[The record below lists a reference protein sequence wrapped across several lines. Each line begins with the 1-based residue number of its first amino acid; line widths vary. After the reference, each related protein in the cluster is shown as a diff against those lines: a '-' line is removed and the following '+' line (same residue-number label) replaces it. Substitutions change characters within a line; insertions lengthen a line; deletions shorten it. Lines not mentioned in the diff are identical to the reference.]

1 MVFLL
6 GTFNVGHNISDHF
19 PAVRKTIPMPKGAK
33 KEIDDYLLTRYAC
46 YLIAQNGDP
55 KKEEMKRLLVSD
67 DKIEE

>member
-6 GTFNVGHNISDHF
+6 GTFNVGYNISDHF
-19 PAVRKTIPMPKGAK
+19 PDVRKTIPMPKGAE

>member
-6 GTFNVGHNISDHF
+6 GTFNVGYNISDHF
-19 PAVRKTIPMPKGAK
+19 PDIRKMIPMPKGAE
-33 KEIDDYLLTRYAC
+33 KEIDDFTLTRYAC

>member
-6 GTFNVGHNISDHF
+6 GTFNVGYNISDHF
-19 PAVRKTIPMPKGAK
+19 AGVSKMVPMPKGAEK
-33 KEIDDYLLTRYAC
+33 DIDDYLLTCYAC

-67 DKIEE
+67 DIIEE